1 MKKITSLLMVIAL
14 LASCTSKAQKE
25 ETTLKE
31 EAKEVKIELNTKEVK
46 VEDLID
52 TTNKDYTYQIKETVD
67 TSKEGKQIVTV
78 VKINNKTKEQE
89 EIKRE
94 IVIVKSAATNTTVTT
109 TPATNVSTSYEKRS
123 ETTTTPT
130 TTKAV
135 VKETTVAKEENKVK
149 IPKTSNLDTSN
160 PYVIEAMNMVGESGN
175 CGYITGQLEKRVI
188 GDGKYVEY
196 GDIQEWDESL
206 AEIGDIVTYEPNG
219 NSGHVAIYL
228 GNGQALHGGVS
239 GDKGAVISSI
249 NLSQY
254 SKKYLRKKLNVV
266 TVHEELTEEQY
277 KKDMNEWASEL
288 SNKYGFTPDDC
299 KSIDW
304 NAEISDEEFN
314 RLYESGIIDYCG
326 ALKDAG
332 Y

>member
-1 MKKITSLLMVIAL
+1 MKKLLALFLVSFL
-14 LASCTSKAQKE
+14 LASCSSQKAKVANAKE
-25 ETTLKE
+25 VT
-31 EAKEVKIELNTKEVK
+31 KEVKIELNTKEVK

-52 TTNKDYTYQIKETVD
+52 TTNKDYTYQIKEAVD
-67 TSKEGKQIVTV
+67 TSKEGKQIVTL

-94 IVIVKSAATNTTVTT
+94 IVIVKSTATNTTVTT

-266 TVHEELTEEQY
+266 TVEI
-277 KKDMNEWASEL
+277 K
-288 SNKYGFTPDDC
+288 
-299 KSIDW
+299 
-304 NAEISDEEFN
+304 NAEEIAPDQVYNPDEFN
-314 RLYESGIIDYCG
+314 PSMCDVDWDSLDTDEKFAPYEKIYTYCVDSGNI
-326 ALKDAG
+326 KH
-332 Y
+332 